1 MDSHITIQTKSS
13 GTSISSRVT
22 IHLKENELKT
32 NAERII
38 RKAAHSVM
46 KDQLK
51 TFFSNETYIKKRKY
65 VDNYDTSVC
74 SSSNNSDSFDLAAG
88 STPHCKRRKVN
99 RIKRELLRPIELT
112 REDIQQSPTVDIS
125 LSIEDEKMVDDWLN
139 SCMKNLPP
147 ANDTDQN
154 SELQE
159 IEKIDLTDL
168 LH

>member
-13 GTSISSRVT
+13 GTTISSRVT
-22 IHLKENELKT
+22 IHLKENEMKT

-74 SSSNNSDSFDLAAG
+74 SSSDNSNSFDLAAG

-99 RIKRELLRPIELT
+99 CIKRELLRPIKS

-125 LSIEDEKMVDDWLN
+125 LSIEDEKLVDDWLN

-154 SELQE
+154 SEFQE
-159 IEKIDLTDL
+159 IDNNDLTDL